1 MLYYFWHQI
10 HTPTHYLAKLALL
23 FISLTKNKITLMTAK
38 FGGLK
43 SFFLL
48 FFFHYCSSTYC
59 LNDYILLPF
68 SVGRFIT
75 ACVVYL
81 VCQHKVTITLFKLL
95 LLLLMA
101 FNNTCL

>member
-10 HTPTHYLAKLALL
+10 HTPTHYLTKLVLL

-48 FFFHYCSSTYC
+48 LFFS
-59 LNDYILLPF
+59 
-68 SVGRFIT
+68 
-75 ACVVYL
+75 
-81 VCQHKVTITLFKLL
+81 LL
-95 LLLLMA
+95 LIYVLSE
-101 FNNTCL
+101 